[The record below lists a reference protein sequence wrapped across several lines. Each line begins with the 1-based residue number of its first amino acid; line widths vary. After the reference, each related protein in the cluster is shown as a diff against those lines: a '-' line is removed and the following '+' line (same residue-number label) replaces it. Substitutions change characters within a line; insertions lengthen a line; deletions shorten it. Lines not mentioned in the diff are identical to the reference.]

1 MSAARSLC
9 AHLLAVIG
17 VALWLDEVWPGLLPR
32 DVRTVALIL
41 GGGFLVMTLWFG
53 IEEYFSGRKL
63 KTYLSA
69 GKGVKVIGTDKQL

>member
-17 VALWLDEVWPGLLPR
+17 VALWLDEVWPGLLPAE
-32 DVRTVALIL
+32 VRIFALIL
-41 GGGFLVMTLWFG
+41 GSAFFVMTLWFG
-53 IEEYFSGRKL
+53 VEEYFSGRKL

-69 GKGVKVIGTDKQL
+69 GKGVKVIDTDKQI

>member
-17 VALWLDEVWPGLLPR
+17 VALWLDEVWPGLLPAE
-32 DVRTVALIL
+32 VRIFALIL
-41 GGGFLVMTLWFG
+41 GSSFFVMTLWFG
-53 IEEYFSGRKL
+53 VEEYFSGRKL

-69 GKGVKVIGTDKQL
+69 GKEVKVIVTDKQM

>member
-17 VALWLDEVWPGLLPR
+17 VALWLDKVWPGLLPLE
-32 DVRTVALIL
+32 VRTVALIL

-53 IEEYFSGRKL
+53 VEEYFSGRKL

-69 GKGVKVIGTDKQL
+69 GKGVKVIDTDKPM

>member
-17 VALWLDEVWPGLLPR
+17 VAFWLDEVWPGLLPPN
-32 DVRTVALIL
+32 VRIFALIL

-53 IEEYFSGRKL
+53 VEEYFSGRKL

-69 GKGVKVIGTDKQL
+69 GKGVKVIDTDKQI